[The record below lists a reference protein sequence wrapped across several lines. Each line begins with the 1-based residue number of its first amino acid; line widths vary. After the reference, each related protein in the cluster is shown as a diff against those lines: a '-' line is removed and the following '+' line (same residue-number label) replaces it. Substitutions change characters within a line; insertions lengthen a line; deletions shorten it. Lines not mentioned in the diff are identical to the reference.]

1 MMVAQMFMAQIVL
14 CSVIQGQCFMLANER
29 KVLSSQHDCQSE
41 ISEIIDQA
49 LRELPSYHVH
59 YANCETLP
67 GHSV

>member
-1 MMVAQMFMAQIVL
+1 
-14 CSVIQGQCFMLANER
+14 MLANER

-59 YANCETLP
+59 YANCEMLP
-67 GHSV
+67 SHSV